1 MCSSSKRLAAAA
13 TGSLPDVPRARTLLL
28 AVTGLLILAVLAA
41 WQVPQWLD
49 WARYRSTIEALASA
63 TLGRSVTIEGPIA
76 LTLLPEPL
84 LTATQVDIGSGSTND
99 VSVRV
104 KALRL
109 RVALW
114 PLLGGRV
121 DARDLV
127 LRGPDV
133 RIPSPAEAGVLQA
146 QPPAW
151 LAAFVA
157 RIEDG
162 SVTMG
167 QLKFTGID
175 ATLRSTETGA
185 LSATG
190 SARFNNQ
197 DWQVTAK
204 LTSRGADGAAGL
216 NATLDGQG
224 KAAGLGISLAGQLA
238 ADGSFAGTISSRG
251 PNLAMLL
258 PAPPVA
264 FRADGRLTIGGGL
277 AVADNLSLEIGG
289 SPASGAVALRVS
301 PLQRL
306 DIALS
311 ASRLDLDAWLPVLL
325 NASNS
330 VAGIDLPISVDLSA
344 NAAPLGGNTL
354 ENIKAAFDI
363 TDQTLSLRDGHA
375 LLPGN
380 GKLRLTGSVGRTD
393 MAHLRFEGDARLD
406 APMLRTTLH
415 WLHSAA
421 PDWLPTAYFSHL
433 PDSELQRA
441 AFSTHVTADSS
452 ELLLQHMAG
461 TVDASSI
468 AGSVGFRRGA
478 RPSFSANLTVD
489 HAALDDWLPASAQVP
504 QNLDAEVRLDIRD
517 ATLRGSN
524 LRNLAIDAGI
534 EDSTLALRKF
544 EAAIDGMQI
553 STSGQL
559 GENQQVVDGKLSVT
573 TEDAAPLVD
582 ALPADWRATPALW
595 HGPLRLSLQAAGPP
609 NALDVSAK
617 LSLDDATLD
626 ATPTIDLRSGQWN
639 GQLTIRHPGA
649 RRLLAALG
657 LPELTGLP
665 NLPEWLGDGSLSLVA
680 QIRGSA
686 HRIAADDFDLTAGV
700 LRLSGNFALDHAGSE
715 PYLTA
720 QLHADTLMVPLPNA
734 ASEVSLPI
742 DLLRGWQGDVVLDG
756 GTVILGS
763 DAILHNA
770 TTTITV
776 ANGALRLERFAGK
789 IDGGTLS
796 GTGLFNAAASPPSL
810 AMQAHVDTATI
821 DEPAL
826 GTPIDLIAG
835 TVQGSLDLTAS
846 GYSPATIVST
856 LTGHMAITATDGVVS
871 GFDLSRAKQAA
882 QQSDPMVAQK
892 AAGNALETG
901 TTHFDRLDIAGS
913 LAHGDLTLDG
923 AHLRANA
930 GEAYA
935 TGDAN
940 LPGKSLD
947 LRVALRPAIQNPP
960 EISFQ
965 LTGPF
970 DHPQRTLDLANLAR
984 FVAMQAR

>member
-1 MCSSSKRLAAAA
+1 M
-13 TGSLPDVPRARTLLL
+13 PRARTLLL
-28 AVTGLLILAVLAA
+28 ALTGLLILAVLAV

-49 WARYRSTIEALASA
+49 WARYRGTIETLASA
-63 TLGRSVTIEGPIA
+63 TLGQPVTIEGPIA

-84 LTATQVDIGSGSTND
+84 LTATQVDIGNGSTND

-114 PLLGGRV
+114 PLLRGRV

-127 LRGPDV
+127 LRGADV
-133 RIPSPAEAGVLQA
+133 RIPSPTESGVLQA
-146 QPPAW
+146 QQPAW

-157 RIEDG
+157 QIEDG
-162 SVTMG
+162 SLTMG
-167 QLKFTGID
+167 QLRFTGIN
-175 ATLRSTETGA
+175 ATLQSTYTGA
-185 LSATG
+185 LSASG
-190 SARFNNQ
+190 SARFNNL
-197 DWQVTAK
+197 DWHVTAQ

-216 NATLDGQG
+216 NATLDGQD
-224 KAAGLGISLAGQLA
+224 KAAGLGVSLAGQLA

-344 NAAPLGGNTL
+344 NAAPLGGDML
-354 ENIKAAFDI
+354 ENVQAAFDI
-363 TDQTLSLRDGHA
+363 SDQTLSLREGHA

-380 GKLRLTGSVGRTD
+380 GRLRLTGSAGRTGV
-393 MAHLRFEGDARLD
+393 AHLRFEGDATLD
-406 APMLRTTLH
+406 APMLRTTLR
-415 WLHSAA
+415 WLHNAA
-421 PDWLPTAYFSHL
+421 PDWLPADYLSHL
-433 PDSELQRA
+433 PDGVLQRA
-441 AFSTHVTADSS
+441 AFSTHLTADSG

-461 TVDASSI
+461 TVDTSSI
-468 AGSVGFRRGA
+468 VGSVAFRRGA
-478 RPSFSANLTVD
+478 RPSFSADLTLD
-489 HAALDDWLPASAQVP
+489 HAPLDDWLPTSAQVP
-504 QNLDAEVRLDIRD
+504 KDFDTELRLNIRN
-517 ATLRGSN
+517 ATLHGSD

-534 EDSTLALRKF
+534 EGSAVALRKF
-544 EAAIDGMQI
+544 DATIDGAQI
-553 STSGQL
+553 SASGQI
-559 GENQQVVDGKLSVT
+559 GKNQQITDGKLSVT
-573 TEDAAPLVD
+573 APDATPLMTM
-582 ALPADWRATPALW
+582 LPADWHATPALW
-595 HGPLRLSLQAAGPP
+595 HGPLQLSLQAAGSPS
-609 NALDVSAK
+609 ALNISAK

-626 ATPTIDLRSGQWN
+626 ATPTIDLGSGQWN

-680 QIRGSA
+680 QLHGSA
-686 HRIAADDFDLTAGV
+686 HRAAADDFELTAGAF
-700 LRLSGNFALDHAGSE
+700 RLAGNFVLDQASGE
-715 PYLTA
+715 PHLAA
-720 QLHADTLMVPLPNA
+720 QLRTDTLTVPLPNA

-742 DLLRGWQGDVVLDG
+742 GLLRGWQGDLTLAA
-756 GTVILGS
+756 GTVTLGS
-763 DAILHNA
+763 DATLHNA
-770 TTTITV
+770 TATITV
-776 ANGALRLERFAGK
+776 AGGAMRIERLAGK
-789 IDGGTLS
+789 LNGGTLS
-796 GTGLFNAAASPPSL
+796 GTGLFNAAANPASL
-810 AMQAHVDTATI
+810 AMQAHLDDATI
-821 DEPAL
+821 DGPAL

-835 TVQGSLDLTAS
+835 TVQGSLDLTAN
-846 GYSPATIVST
+846 GYSPATIIST
-856 LTGHMAITATDGVVS
+856 LTGHLAIMATDGAVS

-882 QQSDPMVAQK
+882 QQSDPMAAQK

-901 TTHFDRLDIAGS
+901 TTQFDRLDITGS
-913 LAHGDLTLDG
+913 LAHGDLTLDS
-923 AHLRANA
+923 AHLHADA
-930 GEAYA
+930 GEADA

-940 LPGKSLD
+940 LPGQSLD
-947 LRVALRPAIQNPP
+947 LHIVLRPALRNSP
-960 EISFQ
+960 EIAVQ
-965 LTGPF
+965 LTGPV
-970 DHPQRTLDLANLAR
+970 DHPQWALDVASLAR
-984 FVAMQAR
+984 FVAMQTH